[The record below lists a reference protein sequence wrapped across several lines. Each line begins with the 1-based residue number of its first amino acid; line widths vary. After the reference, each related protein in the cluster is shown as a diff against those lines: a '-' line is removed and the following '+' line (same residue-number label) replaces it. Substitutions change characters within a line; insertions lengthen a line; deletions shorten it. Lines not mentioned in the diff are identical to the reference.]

1 MYFEDFKASVAH
13 WLCNRPEFQLSQPQA
28 AGLRQLYGKMVV
40 PDKLCNWLSNS
51 WQPQALGQVDECAC
65 FLLSQLFHVDSHPTL
80 TRFFTFRSCIDRLL
94 SMVLLG
100 INDTALSLK
109 TTARKD
115 SQTRLRKVKK
125 FLASADGG
133 QALRRSNLV
142 MQLTGPIEAFM
153 SKKHNLPGPRLQ

>member
-1 MYFEDFKASVAH
+1 MQ

-28 AGLRQLYGKMVV
+28 AGLRDLYGESVV

-51 WQPQALGQVDECAC
+51 WQPQAPNKVDECAR
-65 FLLSQLFHVDSHPTL
+65 FLLSHMFQVDSHPTL

-94 SMVLLG
+94 GMVLLG
-100 INDTALSLK
+100 VTDTALTMKSS
-109 TTARKD
+109 ARQE
-115 SQTRLRKVKK
+115 SQVRLRKVKQ
-125 FLASADGG
+125 FLASPDGG

-153 SKKHNLPGPRLQ
+153 SKKKNLPRPRLQWSYLRGP